1 MRRIRTKAGEDI
13 TPVNV
18 KKVISLLER
27 EINPISKKEAC
38 EILHISYNT
47 TRLNKIIEDFKEREV
62 YVANRRKQL
71 HLKPIEEYEV
81 KEIVE
86 SYLAGDSLSK
96 ISENVYRSIA
106 IVKMV
111 LEEFNL
117 PIRNKSYSYFDP
129 VFLEKE
135 EMISSDYKD
144 GDLVFSARYNCPA
157 LVKKLVQ
164 NSDIHGNVYKIWLY
178 GDYNQWAAQPY
189 YELSDLRKVQKLG
202 VKLPDYTKEEMTALI
217 IEGFKKAKR
226 ISDD

>member
-1 MRRIRTKAGEDI
+1 MQRIRTKVGEEI
-13 TPVNV
+13 TPTNV

-62 YVANRRKQL
+62 YIANRRKQL

-135 EMISSDYKD
+135 EMISSDYKE

>member
-13 TPVNV
+13 TPTNV

-27 EINPISKKEAC
+27 ETNPISKKEAC

-164 NSDIHGNVYKIWLY
+164 KSDIHGNVYKIWLY